1 MKFTLS
7 WLKDHLDTHAHL
19 GETVDRL
26 TALGIEVEEVVDRG
40 ALLEPFTVARIV
52 TAEPH
57 PDADRLQVCT
67 IDIGA
72 GGAGAEQVQVVC
84 GAPNARAGLVGVFA
98 GVGTTVPGIGLK
110 LKKTKIRGV
119 ESHGMMCSAKEMCL
133 GEDHDGIIELPE
145 NAPLGIPFAEIA
157 GLNDPVID
165 VAITPNRADCTG
177 VRGIARDLAAAGL
190 GKLKPRP
197 VTAVESA
204 FKEGVGVTLDFK
216 KDTAEACP
224 IFVARTIKGI
234 KNGDSPQWLADRLSA
249 VGLRPI
255 SALVDITNY
264 FTLDLARP
272 LHVFDAAKLSG
283 DLVVRL
289 SKKGEKLAALDDK
302 DYALEDG
309 MTVIADDSGVLGL
322 GGIIGGASTGCGED
336 TTDVV
341 LECALFDPI
350 RTAATGRKL
359 MIDSDARYRFER
371 GVDPAGVIEGMEAA
385 TRMILD
391 LCGGEAGEP
400 VIAGAVPD
408 LSRTITLRT
417 SRIADLGGVDMD
429 ADGVRD
435 ILKPLGFTVGDT
447 HDELSVTPPSWRHDV
462 EGEADLVEEV
472 LRIHGY
478 DRIPAVSLP
487 REMAL
492 PETALSPRQLR
503 ERYVRRQLAAR
514 GMVEAVTWS
523 FMNAGVAEMFGGG
536 GDDLTLVNPISADL
550 DVMRPAI
557 LPNLLTAAAWNQA
570 RGQGDFVLF
579 EVGPAYAD
587 STPEGQAQLAAGLRA
602 GNTGARHWAGETRA
616 VDAFDAKAD
625 ALAALA
631 ACGVTDGALR
641 VSDDAPSWYH
651 PGRSGSL
658 CLGSKSGGPKTV
670 LAHFGEVH
678 PGILSRLDVKGP
690 AAGFEFF
697 LNHVP
702 EPKKKKAKTRKLLDP
717 SPFQSVVRD
726 FAFVVTQEV
735 SAATLVSAVRSA
747 DKDAGLIEGVDVF
760 DLYTGEGMAEGEKS
774 LAVAVT
780 LQPREKTLTDEEIE
794 AVGEKITA
802 AVAKA
807 TGGRLRG

>member
-19 GETVDRL
+19 TEIVERL

-52 TAEPH
+52 SAEPH

-67 IDIGA
+67 VDTGS
-72 GGAGAEQVQVVC
+72 EQVQVVC
-84 GAPNARAGLVGVFA
+84 GAPNARVGLKGVFA
-98 GVGTTVPGIGLK
+98 GTGTTVPGSGMK

-119 ESHGMMCSAKEMCL
+119 ESHGMMCSAMEMGL
-133 GEDHDGIIELPE
+133 GEDHNGIIELPE
-145 NAPLGIPFAEIA
+145 DAPLGVPFADVA

-177 VRGIARDLAAAGL
+177 VRGIARDLAAAGM
-190 GKLKPRP
+190 GKLKPHP
-197 VTAVESA
+197 VTPVDSA
-204 FKEGVGVTLDFK
+204 FKGKTGVTLDFK
-216 KDTAEACP
+216 KDTADACP
-224 IFVARTIKGI
+224 IFVARGIKGI
-234 KNGDSPQWLADRLSA
+234 KNGDSPQWLADRLTA

-289 SKKGEKLAALDDK
+289 SKNGEKLAALDDK
-302 DYALEDG
+302 DYVLEDG

-322 GGIIGGASTGCGED
+322 GGIIGGSATGCDSD

-371 GVDPAGVIEGMEAA
+371 GVDPNTVLSGMEAA
-385 TRMILD
+385 TRMIID
-391 LCGGEAGEP
+391 LCGGEAEAEVGEP

-408 LSRTITLRT
+408 ISRTITLST
-417 SRIADLGGVDMD
+417 SRIAALGGVEMD
-429 ADGVRD
+429 ADGVRH
-435 ILKPLGFTVGDT
+435 ILRPLGFTVSDT
-447 HDELSVTPPSWRHDV
+447 HDELTVTPPSWRHDV

-472 LRIHGY
+472 LRVHGY
-478 DRIPAVSLP
+478 DQIPAVSLP
-487 REMAL
+487 RETAL
-492 PETALSPRQLR
+492 PEPALSPRQLR
-503 ERYVRRQLAAR
+503 ERHARRQLAAR
-514 GMVEAVTWS
+514 GMTEAVTWS
-523 FMNAGVAEMFGGG
+523 FMSAGVAEIFGGG

-570 RGQGDFVLF
+570 RGQVDLALF
-579 EVGPAYAD
+579 EIGPAYGDA
-587 STPEGQAQLAAGLRA
+587 SPEGQAQLASGLRVGA
-602 GNTGARHWAGETRA
+602 TGPRHWAGETRA

-631 ACGVTDGALR
+631 ACGVTDSALR
-641 VSDDAPSWYH
+641 ISDDAPSWYH

-658 CLGSKSGGPKTV
+658 CLGPKTV

-690 AAGFEFF
+690 AAGFEVF

-702 EPKKKKAKTRKLLDP
+702 EPKRKNAKTRKLLYP
-717 SPFQSVVRD
+717 SPFQPLVRD
-726 FAFVVTQEV
+726 FAFVVAEEV
-735 SAATLVSAVRSA
+735 SAVALVEAVLAA
-747 DKDAGLIEGVDVF
+747 DKDGGLITGVDVF

-774 LAVAVT
+774 LALAVT
-780 LQPREKTLTDEEIE
+780 LQPRDKTFTDEEIE
-794 AVGEKITA
+794 AVGDKITA

>member
-19 GETVDRL
+19 TEIVERL

-52 TAEPH
+52 SAEPH

-67 IDIGA
+67 VDTGS
-72 GGAGAEQVQVVC
+72 EQVQVVC
-84 GAPNARAGLVGVFA
+84 GAPNARVGLKGVFA
-98 GVGTTVPGIGLK
+98 GTGTTVPGSGMK

-119 ESHGMMCSAKEMCL
+119 ESHGMMCSAMEMGL
-133 GEDHDGIIELPE
+133 GEDHNGIIELPE
-145 NAPLGIPFAEIA
+145 DAPLGVPFADVA

-177 VRGIARDLAAAGL
+177 VRGIARDLAAAGM
-190 GKLKPRP
+190 GKLKPHP
-197 VTAVESA
+197 VTPVDSA
-204 FKEGVGVTLDFK
+204 FKGKTGVTLDFK
-216 KDTAEACP
+216 KDTADACP
-224 IFVARTIKGI
+224 IFVARGIKGI
-234 KNGDSPQWLADRLSA
+234 KNGDSPQWLADRLTA

-289 SKKGEKLAALDDK
+289 SKNGEKLAALDDK
-302 DYALEDG
+302 DYVLEDG
-309 MTVIADDSGVLGL
+309 MTVIADDSGILGL
-322 GGIIGGASTGCGED
+322 GGIIGGSATACGPE
-336 TTDVV
+336 TTEVV
-341 LECALFDPI
+341 LECALFDPT

-371 GVDPAGVIEGMEAA
+371 GVDPESVLTGMEAA
-385 TRMILD
+385 TAMILD
-391 LCGGEAGEP
+391 LCGGEAGGP

-408 LSRTITLRT
+408 LSRTITLRL
-417 SRIADLGGVDMD
+417 SRIAGLGGVEMNTDT
-429 ADGVRD
+429 VRH
-435 ILKPLGFTVGDT
+435 ILRPLGFTVSDD
-447 HDELSVTPPSWRHDV
+447 HDEVTVVPPSWRCDV

-472 LRIHGY
+472 LRVHGY
-478 DRIPAVSLP
+478 DRIPAVFPS
-487 REMAL
+487 RETAL
-492 PETALSPRQLR
+492 PELVPSPEQSR
-503 ERYVRRQLAAR
+503 ERRMRRQLAAR

-523 FMNAGVAEMFGGG
+523 FMKADVAKLFGGG
-536 GDDLTLVNPISADL
+536 DESLTLANPISADL
-550 DVMRPAI
+550 DVMRPSI

-570 RGQGDFVLF
+570 RGQGDFALF
-579 EVGPAYAD
+579 ELGPAYAD
-587 STPEGQAQLAAGLRA
+587 TSPEGQVKMAAGLRS
-602 GNTGARHWAGETRA
+602 GSTGPRHWAGEMRA

-631 ACGVTDGALR
+631 ACGVGGDILQVT
-641 VSDDAPSWYH
+641 DDAPSWYH

-658 CLGSKSGGPKTV
+658 SLSQRTV
-670 LAHFGEVH
+670 LAHFGEIH
-678 PGILSRLDVKGP
+678 PSILSRLDVKGP
-690 AAGFEFF
+690 AAGFELF
-697 LNHVP
+697 LNDVP
-702 EPKKKKAKTRKLLDP
+702 KPKRKGSRTRQLLDP
-717 SPFQSVVRD
+717 SPFQPVVRD
-726 FAFVVTQEV
+726 FAFVVDEAVT
-735 SAATLVSAVRSA
+735 AAALVLAVRNA
-747 DKDAGLIEGVDVF
+747 DKGGSLIEGVDVF
-760 DLYTGEGMAEGEKS
+760 DLYTGKGMAEGEKS

-780 LQPREKTLTDEEIE
+780 LQSRDKTLTDKKIE
-794 AVGEKITA
+794 AIAKKITA